1 MARNTLE
8 AVFGALG
15 AGLTGFG
22 RERQQRQE
30 DEQRRR
36 READLM
42 RVQMLNMGF
51 DPEAEATRRSQGLAQ
66 AGRIA
71 QAAPATPFMP
81 ATSALGQALSQASQ
95 DLPRGRSIT
104 VGGERFVQPL
114 SRMPETL
121 AQRQAE
127 QAEARDIRAEERA
140 ARTLERQEEVRR
152 KNRAPER
159 DQLVYDPTRGAIV
172 NVTTGRVVVPEGLPA
187 RPTTSS
193 TTAATP
199 RAPTIP
205 TQDVDFLRQFA
216 PSREVVNGRE
226 RFTRPATPL
235 NSIGVQLATRDATN
249 PAAGANEQ
257 RYLAIASAIAADKAQ
272 RTFTGVL
279 SNQDIKLF
287 RDQVVIRPGDN
298 IATQADK
305 FRRLLEWAEEGT
317 NETEANSAAG
327 RLRAGRYD

>member
-51 DPEAEATRRSQGLAQ
+51 DPEGEATRRSQGLAQ

-114 SRMPETL
+114 SRMPETM
-121 AQRQAE
+121 AQRQVE
-127 QAEARDIRAEERA
+127 QAEARDIRAEGRALERFRAEQQIRTEGTTKEIRERA
-140 ARTLERQEEVRR
+140 TAAGRSAGLSPNDRAYQATLQFARTPIETELGLPSRLPTDEEVQQFAA
-152 KNRAPER
+152 RAKAAESA
-159 DQLVYDPTRGAIV
+159 VYGKTPTGGEAS
-172 NVTTGRVVVPEGLPA
+172 G
-187 RPTTSS
+187 
-193 TTAATP
+193 TTAA
-199 RAPTIP
+199 
-205 TQDVDFLRQFA
+205 
-216 PSREVVNGRE
+216 
-226 RFTRPATPL
+226 PAAL
-235 NSIGVQLATRDATN
+235 SKAEWAAQN
-249 PAAGANEQ
+249 PARRGESFADYQARYNAYARGA
-257 RYLAIASAIAADKAQ
+257 R
-272 RTFTGVL
+272 
-279 SNQDIKLF
+279 
-287 RDQVVIRPGDN
+287 
-298 IATQADK
+298 
-305 FRRLLEWAEEGT
+305 
-317 NETEANSAAG
+317 
-327 RLRAGRYD
+327 